1 MVLKS
6 QAFEV
11 GSGSDSLVQEVNFYK
26 TSFTSFKKSP
36 SQFLLTFSKNFLR
49 KINILKRKIVLSVQD
64 IYFHFFE
71 FFDTRS
77 RPSGSS
83 PAPALKKLGSATLIV
98 HSPVN

>member
-36 SQFLLTFSKNFLR
+36 SQLLLTFSKNFV
-49 KINILKRKIVLSVQD
+49 KENK
-64 IYFHFFE
+64 HF
-71 FFDTRS
+71 
-77 RPSGSS
+77 
-83 PAPALKKLGSATLIV
+83 
-98 HSPVN
+98 

>member
-26 TSFTSFKKSP
+26 NSFTSFKKSP
-36 SQFLLTFSKNFLR
+36 SQLLLTFSKIFLR

-64 IYFHFFE
+64 
-71 FFDTRS
+71 
-77 RPSGSS
+77 SS

>member
-1 MVLKS
+1 MGLKS

-11 GSGSDSLVQEVNFYK
+11 GSGSDSLVQEVNFYT

-36 SQFLLTFSKNFLR
+36 SQLLLTFSKKFLR

-64 IYFHFFE
+64 IYFHFLE

-77 RPSGSS
+77 RP
-83 PAPALKKLGSATLIV
+83 
-98 HSPVN
+98 